1 MDNILF
7 ANQGFNLEELL
18 RNEPSVMIVADRR
31 VLPEITAFD
40 LNGRLFR
47 VDATEENKSLEMV
60 ARIAGWLIE
69 NDFTKDSL
77 LVGIGGGIVT
87 DLTAFIASVYKR
99 GTRYALVPTT
109 LLAQVDASIGGKS
122 AVNLCGVKNVLG
134 SITIP
139 EWVLIDDKYLNT
151 LPREQLHNGMAEM
164 IKSFIIRDREAY
176 EEFKEWIL
184 GCEGVVDPSDALLRS
199 FIERAIRIKC
209 EIVENDRYEKG
220 ERALLNFGHTLG
232 HCIEAVANGE
242 GNGILHGEAVGAGMM
257 FSLWLSARE
266 GVCRSDEAAAIAE
279 DLRRAGYRDERELM
293 KGNREKLLHYVRND
307 KKCNKDFINFAF
319 VRSAGDAVIRR
330 IGMTSLCEA
339 VDEYIN
345 MVNYGSCNNF

>member
-31 VLPEITAFD
+31 ALPEITAFD

-134 SITIP
+134 SITLP
-139 EWVLIDDKYLNT
+139 EWVLVDGTYLNT

-199 FIERAIRIKC
+199 FIERSIRIKC

-242 GNGILHGEAVGAGMM
+242 GNGIMHGEAVGAGMM

-266 GVCRSDEAAAIAE
+266 GVCRRDEAAAIAA
-279 DLRRAGYRDERELM
+279 DLCKVGYRDERELM
-293 KGNREKLLHYVRND
+293 RENREKLLHYIRND

-319 VRSAGDAVIRR
+319 VRSAGDAVISR

-339 VDEYIN
+339 VDEYIKCS
-345 MVNYGSCNNF
+345 VLW

>member
-31 VLPEITAFD
+31 ALPEITAFD

-99 GTRYALVPTT
+99 GTRHALVPTT

-176 EEFKEWIL
+176 EGFMELIS
-184 GCEGVVDPSDALLRS
+184 GCKGEVDPSDALLRS

-242 GNGILHGEAVGAGMM
+242 GNGIMHGEAVAAGMI
-257 FSLWLSARE
+257 FSLWLSACQ
-266 GVCRSDEAAAIAE
+266 GLCQWNEAAAIAE

-319 VRSAGDAVIRR
+319 VRSVGDAVIRR

-339 VDEYIN
+339 VDEYIKC
-345 MVNYGSCNNF
+345 SELW

>member
-31 VLPEITAFD
+31 ALPEITAFD

-134 SITIP
+134 SITLP
-139 EWVLIDDKYLNT
+139 EWVLVDGTYLNT

-199 FIERAIRIKC
+199 FIERSIRIKC

-242 GNGILHGEAVGAGMM
+242 GNGIMHGKAVGAGMM

-266 GVCRSDEAAAIAE
+266 GVCRPDEAAAIAA
-279 DLRRAGYRDERELM
+279 DLCRVGYRDERELM
-293 KGNREKLLHYVRND
+293 RENREKLLHYVRND

-319 VRSAGDAVIRR
+319 VRSVGDAVILR

-339 VDEYIN
+339 VDGYIKC
-345 MVNYGSCNNF
+345 SELW

>member
-31 VLPEITAFD
+31 ALPEITAFD

-164 IKSFIIRDREAY
+164 IKSFIIKDRDAY
-176 EEFKEWIL
+176 EGFMELIL
-184 GCEGVVDPSDALLRS
+184 GYEGEVDPSDALLRS
-199 FIERAIRIKC
+199 FIERAVRIKC

-232 HCIEAVANGE
+232 HCIEAIANGE
-242 GNGILHGEAVGAGMM
+242 GNGIMHGEAVAAGMI
-257 FSLWLSARE
+257 FSLWLSACQ
-266 GVCRSDEAAAIAE
+266 GLCQWNEAAAIAE

-293 KGNREKLLHYVRND
+293 KGNREKLLHYIRND

-319 VRSAGDAVIRR
+319 VRSVGDAVIRR

-339 VDEYIN
+339 VDGYIKC
-345 MVNYGSCNNF
+345 SELW

>member
-7 ANQGFNLEELL
+7 AIQGFDLEGLL
-18 RNEPSVMIVADRR
+18 EKEPSVMVVADRK
-31 VLPEITAFD
+31 VLPDITASGC
-40 LNGRLFR
+40 NIRLFP
-47 VDATEENKSLEMV
+47 VDVSEENKSLEMV
-60 ARIAGWLIE
+60 ARIAGWLVE
-69 NDFTKDSL
+69 NDFRKDSL

-151 LPREQLHNGMAEM
+151 LPREQLHNGMAEL

-199 FIERAIRIKC
+199 FIERAVRIKC
-209 EIVENDRYEKG
+209 EIVKNDRYEKG

-232 HCIEAVANGE
+232 HCIEAIANGE
-242 GNGILHGEAVGAGMM
+242 GNGIMHGEAVAAGMI

-266 GVCRSDEAAAIAE
+266 GVCRPDEAAAIAA
-279 DLRRAGYRDERELM
+279 DLCRVGYRDERELM
-293 KGNREKLLHYVRND
+293 KGNREKLLHYIRND

-319 VRSAGDAVIRR
+319 VRSVGDAVIRR

-339 VDEYIN
+339 VDGYIKC
-345 MVNYGSCNNF
+345 SELW

>member
-31 VLPEITAFD
+31 ALPEITAFD

-134 SITIP
+134 TITLP
-139 EWVLIDDKYLNT
+139 EWVLVDGTYLTT
-151 LPREQLHNGMAEM
+151 LSQKQLHNGMAEM
-164 IKSFIIRDREAY
+164 IKSFVIKDRDAY
-176 EEFKEWIL
+176 EGFMELIS
-184 GCEGVVDPSDALLRS
+184 GCKGEVDPSDVSLRT

-209 EIVENDRYEKG
+209 EIVESDRYEKG

-232 HCIEAVANGE
+232 HCIEAIANGQ
-242 GNGILHGEAVGAGMM
+242 GTGAGILHGEAVGAGMI

-266 GVCRSDEAAAIAE
+266 GVCRRDEAAAIAA
-279 DLRRAGYRDERELM
+279 DLCRVGYRDERELM
-293 KGNREKLLHYVRND
+293 RGNREKLLHYIRND

-319 VRSAGDAVIRR
+319 VRSAGDAVISR

-339 VDEYIN
+339 VDEYIKCS
-345 MVNYGSCNNF
+345 VLW

>member
-31 VLPEITAFD
+31 ALPEITAFD

-134 SITIP
+134 SITLP
-139 EWVLIDDKYLNT
+139 EWVLVDGTYLNT

-199 FIERAIRIKC
+199 FIEWSIRIKC

-242 GNGILHGEAVGAGMM
+242 GNGIMHGEAVAAGMI

-266 GVCRSDEAAAIAE
+266 GVCRPDEAAAIAA
-279 DLRRAGYRDERELM
+279 DLCRVGYRDERELM
-293 KGNREKLLHYVRND
+293 RENREKLLHYVRND

-319 VRSAGDAVIRR
+319 VRSVGDAVIRR

-339 VDEYIN
+339 VDEYIKC
-345 MVNYGSCNNF
+345 SELW

>member
-31 VLPEITAFD
+31 ALPEITAFD

-60 ARIAGWLIE
+60 ARIAGWLVE

-151 LPREQLHNGMAEM
+151 LPREQLHNGMAEL

-232 HCIEAVANGE
+232 HCIEAIANGE
-242 GNGILHGEAVGAGMM
+242 GNGIMHGEAVAAGMI

-266 GVCRSDEAAAIAE
+266 GVCRPDEAAAIAA
-279 DLRRAGYRDERELM
+279 DLCRVGYRDERELM

-319 VRSAGDAVIRR
+319 VRSVGDAVIRR

-339 VDEYIN
+339 VDEYIKC
-345 MVNYGSCNNF
+345 SELW